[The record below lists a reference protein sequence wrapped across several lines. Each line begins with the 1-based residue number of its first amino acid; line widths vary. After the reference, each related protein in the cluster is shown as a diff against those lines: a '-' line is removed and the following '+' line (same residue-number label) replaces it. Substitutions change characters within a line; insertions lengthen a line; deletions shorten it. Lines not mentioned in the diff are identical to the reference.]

1 MGKLGVYW
9 DILQVSAYKG
19 IIACQTPFSNPNL
32 LLTGRLI
39 VFESACEN
47 PQPMTKI
54 AIERGLK
61 MF

>member
-9 DILQVSAYKG
+9 DILQDFAYKG
-19 IIACQTPFSNPNL
+19 IIACQTPSSNPNL
-32 LLTGRLI
+32 LIIGRLI

-47 PQPMTKI
+47 PQLVTKI
-54 AIERGLK
+54 AIKRGLK